1 MHRSTA
7 ALSYLDYVR
16 QRRRVTFKRLEE
28 PKEDGFVLE
37 LRQESSYDEVS
48 MCVVLFRGGRA
59 WRRASAAMIC
69 ERI

>member
-1 MHRSTA
+1 M
-7 ALSYLDYVR
+7 
-16 QRRRVTFKRLEE
+16 TFKRLEE